1 MRFLY
6 ISLFFLLS
14 CQSLSAANLDL
25 HAISLRDALQ
35 LVAKRAHMKILVSPD
50 VNGEV
55 SISVQDSDAK
65 AIFESLLLAHHLS
78 KLAFGDMI
86 YVAPHA
92 SLIRAA
98 EEKQKLLSLHSG
110 SLLTQVW
117 QIKYAQAEEIVKLLQ
132 VQLQSGSKQAGQIS
146 FDART
151 NKVVMR
157 NYARQLAVA
166 NRLIK
171 KLDVPVKQVTIET
184 RLASVDIDAEQELG
198 LQFATQTRQQN
209 DHAVLPSSATGKVVL
224 TVAKLTD
231 NSQLDVALAA
241 LEQEGKAELISS
253 PSLFA
258 CSQQEASIEAG
269 EEVPYQETSRSGG
282 TAVAFKKAVLGLKVK
297 PQVLP
302 QNKILL
308 NLQVNQDRPASR
320 MIGGVPAISTR
331 KIKTN
336 VLLKDGETAVL
347 GGIYEINHERNFT
360 SVPFLGRIPLIGL
373 LFTHKTVRENKR
385 ELLIFVTPRIKTI

>member
-6 ISLFFLLS
+6 LSLFLLLS
-14 CQSLSAANLDL
+14 IESVWAANLDL
-25 HAISLRDALQ
+25 RAISLRDALQ

-55 SISVQDSDAK
+55 SVSIRDSNAK

-78 KLAFGDMI
+78 KLEFGDMT

-92 SLIRAA
+92 SLMRAV
-98 EEKQKLLSLHSG
+98 EEKQQLLSLHSG
-110 SLLTQVW
+110 DLLTQVW

-132 VQLQSGSKQAGQIS
+132 AQLESGSKQAGQVS
-146 FDART
+146 YDART
-151 NKVVMR
+151 NKVVMHD
-157 NYARQLAVA
+157 YARQLAVA
-166 NRLIK
+166 NSLIK

-184 RLASVDIDAEQELG
+184 RLASVDIDAERELG
-198 LQFATQTRQQN
+198 LQFATQARRRN
-209 DHAVLPSSATGKVVL
+209 DHDMLPSSATGQVVL

-231 NSQLDVALAA
+231 NSQLDVALSA

-308 NLQVNQDRPASR
+308 TLQVNQDRPASR

-347 GGIYEINHERNFT
+347 GGIYEINHEKNFT